1 MNFTPTTAT
10 AAEKLKRLAK
20 NLRKQSG
27 TSLAVALDSIAKT
40 NGYASWKHVTQC
52 LEKSKSHI
60 AAATGL
66 PHVLTSF
73 LAEASKDESP
83 STDAIA
89 AFQHGLVFA
98 MDVKDADEEH
108 LDDDLEECDEAWM
121 LAAADIWRVFVNAK
135 DDESDTALVDRLDGE
150 DLVIAAQENFVN
162 YRLFRYTGTPVPTS
176 LDDAFARV
184 LRRFFFRPTHVWLK
198 GKFIDMDDVREVR
211 VDGKVVYSTTDVGQ
225 VEAVSLQL
233 LPKADAVAQQPS
245 AAVSVPIAPREGIIP
260 RLDIFKIDA
269 GLYGYQVSM
278 GGVEMMADTGF
289 STIREAIQSASDITD
304 GIRGFEVAYAGLAVG
319 TYSLATLCSSAEE
332 VARRAVA
339 TVAALSDY

>member
-1 MNFTPTTAT
+1 MNFIPTTTT
-10 AAEKLKRLAK
+10 AIEKLKRLAK
-20 NLRKQSG
+20 NLRKESG
-27 TSLAVALDSIAKT
+27 TSLAVALDAIAKA

-52 LEKSKSHI
+52 LAQSKSPI

-73 LAEASKDESP
+73 LADASKNESP
-83 STDAIA
+83 STDAMA

-98 MDVKDADEEH
+98 MDVKDAEEVH
-108 LDDDLEECDEAWM
+108 LGDDLVECDEAWM
-121 LAAADIWRVFVNAK
+121 LAAADIWRVFMHAE
-135 DDESDTALVDRLDGE
+135 DGESDTALVDRLDGE
-150 DLVIAAQENFVN
+150 DLVIAVQENFMN

-184 LRRFFFRPTHVWLK
+184 LRRFFFRPTHVWLR
-198 GKFIDMDDVREVR
+198 GQFIDMDDVREVR
-211 VDGKVVYSTTDVGQ
+211 VDGKVVYSTTVVDQAG
-225 VEAVSLQL
+225 AVSLQL
-233 LPKADAVAQQPS
+233 LPKSDATSQKPT
-245 AAVSVPIAPREGIIP
+245 AAVSVPFAPREGIIP

-289 STIREAIQSASDITD
+289 STIREAIQSATDISG

-319 TYSLATLCSSAEE
+319 TYTLAALGSSAEE
-332 VARRAVA
+332 VAQKAVA